1 MEERNLIKLV
11 AWDRVDIPVSSLS
24 GKLKRGKP
32 NVARELGMKVGDTFE
47 GDRTYAR
54 LESADKNKAK
64 GMKEGVSKFTE
75 EFPRYGAILK
85 GYIEEQRAV
94 SEEHV
99 YFGMLPGKRLT
110 GDDYSG
116 VLTNLGF
123 TQGQAENFHPALID
137 ASRKISRARDEE
149 RSIMVGSKTF

>member
-1 MEERNLIKLV
+1 MNERNLIKLV
-11 AWDRVDIPVSSLS
+11 AWDRVDIPISSLS

-32 NVARELGMKVGDTFE
+32 KVARELGLREGDTFE
-47 GDRTYAR
+47 GDRSYAR
-54 LESADKNKAK
+54 FETEDVNKAK
-64 GMKEGVSKFTE
+64 GTKLGMARFAE
-75 EFPRYGAILK
+75 EFPRYGKILQ

-116 VLTNLGF
+116 VLTGLGF

-149 RSIMVGSKTF
+149 RRIMVGSKTF